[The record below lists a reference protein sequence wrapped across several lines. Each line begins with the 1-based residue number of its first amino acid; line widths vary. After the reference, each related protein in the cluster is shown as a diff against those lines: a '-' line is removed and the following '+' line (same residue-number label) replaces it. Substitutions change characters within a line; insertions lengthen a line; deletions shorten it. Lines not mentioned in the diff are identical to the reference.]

1 MNALLKF
8 AGALTVAAGLFAA
21 PAVAQ
26 TTIVAPGQSTTGTY
40 MDYMKTVYA
49 RATFAELLQLPLT
62 SFDKEFALTALAAES
77 WSQSDDGL
85 TWTFKLR
92 DGLVWSDGEP
102 LTAEDYVFAL
112 QHAATSGYDF
122 AWYWDFAGGIKNWKE
137 VTEGKADVSTLGIK
151 AVDDKTIEVTT
162 AAPKPYLPSVVSLW
176 YPVPKHQFD
185 KFGDDWATNV
195 ETVVS
200 SGPFVIESWEK
211 SNNSVVFLKNPTYT
225 GPWQAQIDR
234 LEVDPT
240 LGAPEVGMPAF
251 LAGEADYSYLN
262 AGQIPVVQQRFA
274 DGMRTNAVFAVSYI
288 SFDMES
294 APFDNVDVRKAF
306 YYAVNRDELTSTVLK
321 DIAIPAGSI
330 LAPGYPGYNSETVA
344 QAVFDPEK
352 AKEHLA
358 KAGYPNGEGF
368 PEVEIWYREE
378 GGYNG
383 AIVPPMLQYLQAQL
397 KQILGI
403 TMNIKVMPTKDWM
416 AGLLERKNNLFLA
429 PYEYDYLDPSNFF
442 GIFYNGGR
450 HSHHIAAY
458 DELGAAADSNPNWE
472 ERLKLYAQAEQ
483 VLIDNA
489 SIVPMVHPITMAV
502 ISDQLGGD
510 SATPNSQ
517 GFTPLD
523 RLGHYFFTHLTKQ

>member
-1 MNALLKF
+1 
-8 AGALTVAAGLFAA
+8 
-21 PAVAQ
+21 
-26 TTIVAPGQSTTGTY
+26 
-40 MDYMKTVYA
+40 
-49 RATFAELLQLPLT
+49 R
-62 SFDKEFALTALAAES
+62 
-77 WSQSDDGL
+77 
-85 TWTFKLR
+85 
-92 DGLVWSDGEP
+92 
-102 LTAEDYVFAL
+102 
-112 QHAATSGYDF
+112 
-122 AWYWDFAGGIKNWKE
+122 
-137 VTEGKADVSTLGIK
+137 
-151 AVDDKTIEVTT
+151 
-162 AAPKPYLPSVVSLW
+162 
-176 YPVPKHQFD
+176 
-185 KFGDDWATNV
+185 
-195 ETVVS
+195 
-200 SGPFVIESWEK
+200 
-211 SNNSVVFLKNPTYT
+211 
-225 GPWQAQIDR
+225 
-234 LEVDPT
+234 
-240 LGAPEVGMPAF
+240 
-251 LAGEADYSYLN
+251 
-262 AGQIPVVQQRFA
+262 QRFA
-274 DGMRTNAVFAVSYI
+274 DGMRKNAVFAVSYI

-294 APFDNVDVRKAF
+294 APFDNVDVRKAL

-330 LAPGYPGYNSETVA
+330 LAPGYPGYNAETVA

-450 HSHHIAAY
+450 HNHHIAAY
-458 DELGAAADSNPNWE
+458 DELVAAADSNPNWE